1 MSTDSQIIVIG
12 IGSPLIDSL
21 THVSEEFLVDVPG
34 DKGGMEL
41 VEIHHIE
48 GLVERS
54 ENNIVHASGGSA
66 ANTILGLSQ
75 LGMRCTF
82 LGKLGNDKHAEFYAE
97 NLSDAGVCTRRFK
110 YSDVHPTG
118 RCLSMITPDS
128 QRTCRTHLGAA
139 MTLAPEE
146 IEVEDF
152 SECTHAHIEG
162 YKLFNRAL
170 ALRILQC
177 AKEAGC
183 SISLD
188 LASFEVVRSNLDI
201 LDEIL
206 DDYID
211 IVFANEDEA
220 QAYCDFNDPLVGLN
234 KLAEHCEVAAV
245 KLGADGAYIQR
256 GNDVVKVDAPSVDA
270 VDTTGAGDLWAAG
283 FLYGYHQG
291 YDLRLCGLAGS
302 ILGSTVV
309 QQTGAAIPSEH
320 WPSIRE
326 RVFGLSP

>member
-1 MSTDSQIIVIG
+1 MGDISQIIG

-21 THVSEEFLVDVPG
+21 THVSEAFLADVPG

-54 ENNIVHASGGSA
+54 ENKVVHASGGSA

-75 LGMRCTF
+75 LGMNCTF
-82 LGKLGNDKHAEFYAE
+82 LGKLGNDKHAEFYKDKFSE
-97 NLSDAGVCTRRFK
+97 AGVCTERFK
-110 YSDVHPTG
+110 YSDGSSTG

-128 QRTCRTHLGAA
+128 QRTCRTYLGAA
-139 MTLAPEE
+139 MTLDPNE
-146 IEVEDF
+146 IGVKDF
-152 SECTHAHIEG
+152 AECTHAHIEG
-162 YKLFNRAL
+162 YKLFNRELTSA
-170 ALRILQC
+170 ILQC

-188 LASFEVVRSNLDI
+188 LASFEVVHSNRDVLDKI
-201 LDEIL
+201 LT
-206 DDYID
+206 DYID

-220 QAYCDFNDPLVGLN
+220 QAFCDSDDPLVGL
-234 KLAEHCEVAAV
+234 KELAQHCEVAAV
-245 KLGADGAYIQR
+245 KLGADGAYIKR
-256 GNDVVKVDAPSVDA
+256 GEEVVKVDTPSVKA

-283 FLYGYHQG
+283 FLYGYYRG
-291 YDLRLCGLAGS
+291 LGLRECGLAGS

-309 QQTGAAIPSEH
+309 QQIGAAIPNGE
-320 WPSIRE
+320 WPEIRE
-326 RVFGLSP
+326 RIVELSR